1 MRADRVELLSELAAV
16 CGVVDSSRAIMPML
30 SCVRLTEDSGR
41 LQLTGTDLDISF
53 RSSCRFFDDDEVLPS
68 ETQNVE
74 PLDVAV
80 DAKHLLQIV
89 KSLGTDDVELHYD
102 GNRLNIRSGEARF
115 QVNVLP
121 VNDFPNVAVVEGD
134 VLIDIPYADFRRM
147 VKRMLFA
154 VSSEEARYQLNGA
167 YVLAKEDTLELVGT
181 NGHIL
186 CLVES
191 DLPGSSPSE
200 GVLVPRK
207 VMHEISR
214 CDSEEQLVVRMDESH
229 MSFSYGK
236 RQMVC
241 RLLQGTF
248 PDYERV
254 ISKENDKVAV
264 FEREK
269 FKTLTDRVSLFS
281 GDVSPSIVY
290 EFNKDSVIARSNDP
304 NAGEGKDSVEGKYE
318 FDPVTIR
325 LNPKYVKDFLSA
337 AGTDEVKFMLKDSGS
352 QFLCGPVNSGDRRY
366 LCVIMPMTL

>member
-1 MRADRVELLSELAAV
+1 MKAVVDRVELMSELAAI
-16 CGVVDSSRAIMPML
+16 CGIVDSAPILPML
-30 SCVRLTEDSGR
+30 SCVRITQNTER
-41 LQLTGTDLDISF
+41 LDLVGTDLDISL
-53 RSSCRFFDDDEVLPS
+53 RSWCDINSSEMSDDDVA
-68 ETQNVE
+68 
-74 PLDVAV
+74 LDVAA

-89 KSLGTDDVELHYD
+89 KSLGTDYVELSYD
-102 GNRLNIRSGEARF
+102 ERRLNIRSGDARF

-121 VNDFPNVAVVEGD
+121 VDDYPTVATVDEGD

-167 YVLAKEDTLELVGT
+167 YVLAKEDALELVGT

-186 CLVES
+186 CLVET
-191 DLPGSSPSE
+191 DLPGSNSSEE
-200 GVLVPRK
+200 GVIVPRK

-214 CDSEEQLVVRMDESH
+214 CDSEDQLVVRMDESH

-254 ISKENDKVAV
+254 ISKENDRVAV

-269 FKTLTDRVSLFS
+269 FKTITDRVSLFS
-281 GDVSPSIVY
+281 GSVSPSIVY
-290 EFNKDSVIARSNDP
+290 EFSSDSVIARSNDP
-304 NAGEGKDSVEGKYE
+304 NAGEGKDRVDGKYE
-318 FDPVTIR
+318 SEPVTIR
-325 LNPKYVKDFLSA
+325 LNPKYVKEFLSA
-337 AGTDEVKFMLKDSGS
+337 ADTDEVKFMLKDSSS
-352 QFLCGPVNSGDRRY
+352 QFLCAPVNSGDRRY